1 MSQKCFI
8 KIRACLPSIQ
18 NNDGTRIHNKLMFL
32 KKNFLPNPTSIDQ
45 PDRMRIQVLK
55 SDGITDASRSGFV
68 PRPTEREIYETKS
81 GLQ

>member
-1 MSQKCFI
+1 
-8 KIRACLPSIQ
+8 
-18 NNDGTRIHNKLMFL
+18 MFL